1 MLSWNFLEID
11 AQLGIINFNF
21 MDYILL
27 SIVGGLRIGDTASST
42 PTAAN
47 DNYLQGSLTVSQ
59 VVSNRQQVNP
69 GGYIVIHVFWSPY
82 SRSWERFTTN
92 RKCSSGQEL

>member
-1 MLSWNFLEID
+1 MLSWSFLEID

-42 PTAAN
+42 PTATN

-59 VVSNRQQVNP
+59 VVSNRQQSKPRWVHCDSLILVALFQVV
-69 GGYIVIHVFWSPY
+69 GAIYY
-82 SRSWERFTTN
+82 
-92 RKCSSGQEL
+92 Q